1 MQRIIDAKCK
11 EYEHFADELELSRDV
26 VEADCDGFDDIAPS
40 TEQMEGDTAEEE
52 AIDSELFIY
61 FNPD

>member
-11 EYEHFADELELSRDV
+11 EYEHFADELELARDV

-40 TEQMEGDTAEEE
+40 TEHMKCDTAEEE
-52 AIDSELFIY
+52 PIYSE
-61 FNPD
+61 